1 MQVTEIPITDIKV
14 RFRLRTPSEN
24 KVAEI
29 AESIDQIGLMNP
41 ITLDSKFNLIAGYHR
56 LLAFQHLEKSSIPS
70 IIKETTD
77 DAFNELMEVD
87 ENLKRNELN
96 HIEVSEHIRRREELM
111 ESLGLTYQA
120 GDNRYTT
127 SKSKP
132 GT

>member
-1 MQVTEIPITDIKV
+1 MTLGVKAFSPLAIWLVSGKESDVRCRLLEIPITDIKV

-87 ENLKRNELN
+87 ENLKRNGQS
-96 HIEVSEHIRRREELM
+96 HRSI
-111 ESLGLTYQA
+111 
-120 GDNRYTT
+120 
-127 SKSKP
+127 
-132 GT
+132 